1 MNIDLVI
8 EKAKTYIVLGLVV
21 LMPLWILS
29 SYLDP
34 VGLPKLIL
42 ITVSAGILVILKA
55 VEIIRKGKFQIS
67 LGSFDLGVLLLMLA
81 YLVGGIVRTPNK
93 LDAFFSPGIAT
104 FVVASGILYFAINE
118 LNPPAGGKKL
128 VWWALLASGVVLGI
142 ATIFGFLGVFE
153 KMPQIPDFIKSPLFN
168 LSGDYLTSA
177 IYLAAVT
184 PFCLFALITT
194 EILPKKI
201 LIGFCLVIIAL
212 GLSLSIFSILP
223 GKPNAPAIAD
233 VTTSWAVAAESIK
246 QNPIWGV
253 GPANYI
259 SAFNRFRPI
268 SYNATSFWPYRFSAG
283 YDYFLTLI
291 TETGLAG
298 LAAGGILLLTIFKFI
313 KAEVGTRTLKASE
326 TTIAL
331 ICLVGVVLALVLIP
345 ASFVIL
351 YLFFVIIAL
360 NSKSHTVEFNLTAAK
375 TQGGAPAKFPAIIT
389 GILII
394 VGVLFLA
401 SRVTPLLAAE
411 ATFKN
416 AFDALNKND
425 GKATYELLQSAI
437 QQNPLVDRYHASYAQ
452 INLALARSI
461 IGDKQSLASDAGKKT
476 LTDDE
481 KNSVSQLIQQAVR
494 EGQNTV
500 ALNQERSG
508 NWEVLARIYQSI
520 MPMAKD
526 ADSFAIQAYNQ
537 TIALDPINPNL
548 RIALGGIYY
557 SLSQWDNAIATF
569 SVAIA
574 AKPDLANS
582 HYNLAVAYREKGDID
597 NAIKEMQAVLQLVP
611 QNSQDYTLAKTE
623 LENLQKK
630 SASAKATAGQR
641 QGESLTAPQASG
653 NPAINPQ
660 LTLPRDATP
669 PAAPVI
675 PGATPKP

>member
-8 EKAKTYIVLGLVV
+8 ERAKTYIVLGLVV
-21 LMPLWILS
+21 LMPIWILS

-42 ITVSAGILVILKA
+42 ITIASLLLVLLKA
-55 VEIIRKGKFQIS
+55 VEIIRSGKFQIS
-67 LGSFDLGVLLLMLA
+67 LGSFDLGVVLLMLA
-81 YLVGGIVRTPNK
+81 YLVAGVVRTPNR
-93 LDAFFSPGIAT
+93 LDAFFSPGIST
-104 FVVASGILYFAINE
+104 FVIASGILYFAINE
-118 LNPPAGGKKL
+118 LKNKRL
-128 VWWALLASGVVLGI
+128 VWWVLLISGVVLGI
-142 ATIFGFLGVFE
+142 STIFGFLGILE
-153 KMPQIPDFIKSPLFN
+153 KMPQLPDYLKSPLFN
-168 LSGDYLTSA
+168 LSGDYLTA
-177 IYLAAVT
+177 AVYLAVVI
-184 PFCLFALITT
+184 PFSLFALITT
-194 EILPKKI
+194 DDLPKKV
-201 LIGFCLVIIAL
+201 LIGFCLVIVAL

-223 GKPNAPAIAD
+223 GKPNAPAIPD

-246 QNPIWGV
+246 ENPVWGV

-268 SYNATSFWPYRFSAG
+268 TYNATNFWPYRFSAG
-283 YDYFLTLI
+283 HDYFLTLI

-298 LAAGGILLLTIFKFI
+298 LVAGGILGLSVVKFVRS
-313 KAEVGTRTLKASE
+313 AVGTRGTIKVSE
-326 TTIAL
+326 TTISL
-331 ICLVGVVLALVLIP
+331 LCLVGLLIALILIP

-351 YLFFVIIAL
+351 YMFFVLLAL
-360 NSKSHTVEFNLTAAK
+360 NSKAHTVEFNLTAAK

-389 GILII
+389 GVLI
-394 VGVLFLA
+394 VVAVLYFA
-401 SRVTPLLAAE
+401 SRAFPVLGAE
-411 ATFKN
+411 ATFKT

-425 GKATYELLQSAI
+425 GKATYELLQESI
-437 QQNPLVDRYHASYAQ
+437 NKNPMVDRYHASYAQ

-461 IGDKQSLASDAGKKT
+461 IGDKKDLS
-476 LTDDE
+476 DDE

-520 MPMAKD
+520 MPLAKD

-557 SLSQWDNAIATF
+557 SLSQWDNAISTF

-574 AKPDLANS
+574 AKPDLANA

-597 NAIKEMQAVLQLVP
+597 NAIAQMQAVLQLVP
-611 QNSQDYTLAKTE
+611 QNSQDYTLANSE
-623 LENLQKK
+623 LESLQKK
-630 SASAKATAGQR
+630 KPAKTGQEGT
-641 QGESLTAPQASG
+641 GESLTAPQASTA
-653 NPAINPQ
+653 PAINPQ
-660 LTLPRDATP
+660 LTLPKDATP

-675 PGATPKP
+675 PGATPTPTPQP

>member
-42 ITVSAGILVILKA
+42 ITVAAGILILLKA

-118 LNPPAGGKKL
+118 LKSKEL

-153 KMPQIPDFIKSPLFN
+153 KMPQVPDFIKSPLFN

-177 IYLAAVT
+177 IYLAVVT

-223 GKPNAPAIAD
+223 GKPNTPAIAD

-268 SYNATSFWPYRFSAG
+268 TYNATAFWPYRFSAG

-291 TETGLAG
+291 TEVGLAG
-298 LAAGGILLLTIFKFI
+298 LVAGGILLLTIFKFI

-331 ICLVGVVLALVLIP
+331 VCLVGIVLALVLIP

-351 YLFFVIIAL
+351 YLFFVILAL
-360 NSKSHTVEFNLTAAK
+360 NSKSHTVEFNLTAAR
-375 TQGGAPAKFPAIIT
+375 TQGAGSPPAKFPAIIT
-389 GILII
+389 GVLII
-394 VGVLFLA
+394 VGVLYLVSKA
-401 SRVTPLLAAE
+401 TPLLAAE
-411 ATFKN
+411 ATFKS

-481 KNSVSQLIQQAVR
+481 KNSVSSLIQQAVR

-557 SLSQWDNAIATF
+557 SLSQWDNAISTF
-569 SVAIA
+569 SVAVA

-611 QNSQDYTLAKTE
+611 QNSQDYTLAKSE
-623 LENLQKK
+623 LEALQKK
-630 SASAKATAGQR
+630 KPAAKEG
-641 QGESLTAPQASG
+641 QGESLTAPQATGS
-653 NPAINPQ
+653 PAINPQ
-660 LTLPRDATP
+660 LTLPKDATP

-675 PGATPKP
+675 PGATPTSTPKP